1 MVRSFHR
8 WIKHAA
14 GNLSVLFCDQCLRSI
29 SVLLI
34 HRSRNISKMWE
45 HALQH
50 HPLEWHHRVDYVS
63 EHTRTA
69 LIVFAF
75 YSDIHFMDR
84 PSTFLVYVN
93 TGSPACRDAKRLPLS
108 WVVRIKRS
116 HVLWL
121 WRIKNWRGG
130 GRCRLSDCHVGVRL
144 YLSPRRGSLAQP
156 VYKGKATPRG

>member
-14 GNLSVLFCDQCLRSI
+14 GNLSILFCDQCLRSI

-50 HPLEWHHRVDYVS
+50 HRLEWHHRVDYVS
-63 EHTRTA
+63 ERTRTA

-84 PSTFLVYVN
+84 PSTFLVYVI
-93 TGSPACRDAKRLPLS
+93 TGSPARWGVKRLTSITGGQDKKQPCALI
-108 WVVRIKRS
+108 VANKE
-116 HVLWL
+116 
-121 WRIKNWRGG
+121 KGG
-130 GRCRLSDCHVGVRL
+130 GNCSLSGCHVGVRL
-144 YLSPRRGSLAQP
+144 YLPPRRGSLAQP